1 MGGQSTGL
9 MGGLSPFG
17 MIREKK
23 MTETTTMMDFLKK
36 EGVSDKILSEVSYYR
51 NWYKLNP
58 DMERRVPDPMYHYYG
73 TDVWEKA
80 LSSLLVGEH
89 LLLAGP
95 KATGKNVLAQDL
107 AAVFHRPEW
116 DISLYINT
124 DAASLIGADTFENGA
139 VRLRKGPILRVA
151 EEGGFGVLDEINMAR
166 NESLAVLHAV
176 LDFRRIIDVPGYDR
190 ISLHEAS
197 RFIATMNYGYA
208 GTREIN
214 EALASRFL
222 IIQMPVISEENLKK
236 LIRDKYPDIREEY
249 AAQFSQLFHD
259 IRRKCEGGEI
269 STKALDLRGLMA
281 SINLIGHGLKAVD
294 AIELGIVNKC
304 FDEYERQLVKDLIT
318 VRFPGN
324 LGRDEVFTA

>member
-1 MGGQSTGL
+1 
-9 MGGLSPFG
+9 
-17 MIREKK
+17 
-23 MTETTTMMDFLKK
+23 MMDFLKR
-36 EGVSDKILSEVSYYR
+36 EGVSDRILSEVSYFRTY
-51 NWYKLNP
+51 YKLSP

-166 NESLAVLHAV
+166 NESLAVMHAV
-176 LDFRRIIDVPGYDR
+176 LDFRRVIDVPGYDR
-190 ISLHEAS
+190 ISLNEAS

-208 GTREIN
+208 GTRELN

-222 IIQMPVISEENLKK
+222 IIQMPVISEENLNK
-236 LIRDKYPDIREEY
+236 LIRDKFPTIREEY

-281 SINLIGHGLKAVD
+281 SINLISHGLKAVD

-304 FDEYERQLVKDLIT
+304 FDEYERQLVKDMIT
-318 VRFPGN
+318 VRFPAD
-324 LGRDEVFTA
+324 LTRDKIFTD